1 MSYIVSSHPNTLNL
15 TQTIYKQL
23 REDIFSIRLIPGEKL
38 SEMKLAAQYGCSRVP
53 VREALHQLRLEGCI
67 DSKPQ
72 IGSFISYIDYENLE
86 QVRYVRECLETQV
99 MLNALR
105 ENAYDD
111 SIDELQSLLDQQWNA
126 YKKKELILAHQLD
139 DLFHLLFLKLPH
151 KEFVRN
157 YMGANNVHYQRAR
170 FLALKYD
177 PSPEV
182 LVWQH
187 QAILDAVAAKDE
199 TALTKAIH
207 IHLNNLYRVIDSS
220 SEEIKNYIHHHK
232 KPVYI

>member
-1 MSYIVSSHPNTLNL
+1 MSYLISSQPNTQNL
-15 TQTIYKQL
+15 TQTIYRQL
-23 REDIFSIRLIPGEKL
+23 RDDIFSIRLVPGEKL
-38 SEMKLAAQYGCSRVP
+38 SEMKLASQYGCSRVP

-67 DSKPQ
+67 DSRPQ
-72 IGSFISYIDYENLE
+72 IGSFISYIDYESLE
-86 QVRYVRECLETQV
+86 QVRYVRECVETQV

-105 ENAYDD
+105 ENAYEA
-111 SIDELQSLLDQQWNA
+111 SIDELQSLLDQQWDA

-151 KEFVRN
+151 KEFVRD

-177 PSPEV
+177 PSPEQ

-187 QAILDAVAAKDE
+187 QAILDAVAARDE
-199 TALTKAIH
+199 AALAKAIH
-207 IHLNNLYRVIDSS
+207 IHLNNLYRVIDSA
-220 SEEIKNYIHHHK
+220 SEEIRNYIRHQE
-232 KPVYI
+232 KPVRV

>member
-38 SEMKLAAQYGCSRVP
+38 SEMKLASQYGCSRIP

-67 DSKPQ
+67 DSRPQ

-139 DLFHLLFLKLPH
+139 DLFHLFFLKLPH
-151 KEFVRN
+151 KEFVRD

-170 FLALKYD
+170 FLAL
-177 PSPEV
+177 
-182 LVWQH
+182 VWQH
-187 QAILDAVAAKDE
+187 QAILDAVAARDE

-220 SEEIKNYIHHHK
+220 SEEIRNYIRHHK
-232 KPVYI
+232 KPVRV

>member
-38 SEMKLAAQYGCSRVP
+38 SEMKLASQYGCSRIP

-67 DSKPQ
+67 DSRPQ

-139 DLFHLLFLKLPH
+139 DLFHLFFLKLPH
-151 KEFVRN
+151 KEFVRD

-170 FLALKYD
+170 FLALK
-177 PSPEV
+177 
-182 LVWQH
+182 WQH
-187 QAILDAVAAKDE
+187 QAILDAVAARDE

-220 SEEIKNYIHHHK
+220 SEEIRNYIRHHK
-232 KPVYI
+232 KPVRV